1 MMKRFFLWIVFVFN
15 VVAALA
21 DPTDSS
27 FVKDP
32 YFQKLLKTNSQVPI
46 FYNENVRR
54 QIGVYIKNLNN
65 STAILIGKTQYYY
78 NLNAQLFEQN
88 GVPKQ
93 LFLACAANSESNP
106 TFVDLDGASGM
117 WALTYA
123 MAKKYDLTT
132 NSYVDERRNAN
143 KSSKV
148 AATYFKDLN
157 LIYQD
162 WLKSL
167 VAFRCGPINM
177 NMAIHK
183 ANNSLDY
190 GVVHNKLQPE
200 FQNTAVNYFAFWY
213 IWNYYAEHR
222 ILPVKYK
229 LPDTDTVQVQ
239 REISLSSISY
249 QLNIS
254 EEVLKQC
261 NSELRIS
268 IAPTSY
274 NVIGLKLPKDKI
286 GEYHAKLSVLF
297 PPAFIFSDTLLK
309 DSLNLGEHIVIKPP
323 IEQPV
328 VESDDT
334 EEEPAKP
341 KAVDKSKVTI
351 TYVVK
356 KGDGLLLIAD
366 LFDCRTSDIK
376 KWNGMKREAIFKGQ
390 KLKIQVPKAKVA
402 QYKKI
407 NTLNLAQKKKL
418 AKRS

>member
-1 MMKRFFLWIVFVFN
+1 MMQRFLYTLFFLFN
-15 VVAALA
+15 AAAAIA
-21 DPTDSS
+21 DPTDST
-27 FVKDP
+27 FIKDP
-32 YFQKLLKTNSQVPI
+32 FFQKLLKTNSQVPI
-46 FYNENVRR
+46 FYNENVRK
-54 QIGVYIKNLNN
+54 QIGVYIRNLNN
-65 STAILIGKTQYYY
+65 STGILLGKTQYYY

-106 TFVDLDGASGM
+106 TFVDADGASGM

-143 KSSKV
+143 KSAKV
-148 AATYFKDLN
+148 AAVYFKDLN

-190 GVVHNKLQPE
+190 GIVHNKLQLE

-222 ILPVKYK
+222 IVPIKYR
-229 LPDTDTVQVQ
+229 LPDTDTVQIQ
-239 REISLSSISY
+239 REISLSSIAY

-254 EEVLKQC
+254 EEILKQC
-261 NSELRIS
+261 NSELRIA

-274 NVIGLKLPKDKI
+274 NVLGLKLPKDKI
-286 GEYHAKLSVLF
+286 GEYHEKLPLLF
-297 PPAFIFSDTLLK
+297 PPAFVFSDTLLK
-309 DSLNLGEHIVIKPP
+309 DSLNLGDQISIKPP
-323 IEQPV
+323 IDTPV
-328 VESDDT
+328 VENDDS

-341 KAVDKSKVTI
+341 KAADKSKVTI

-376 KWNGMKREAIFKGQ
+376 KWNGMKRDAIYKGQ
-390 KLKIQVPKAKVA
+390 KLKIQVPKAKLA

-407 NTLNLAQKKKL
+407 NSLSAAQKKKL
-418 AKRS
+418 ARRS

>member
-1 MMKRFFLWIVFVFN
+1 MQRFFICLVFIFN
-15 VVAALA
+15 VIAGIAN
-21 DPTDSS
+21 PSDSS
-27 FVKDP
+27 FIKDP
-32 YFQKLLKTNSQVPI
+32 YFQKLLKTNSQVSV

-78 NLNAQLFEQN
+78 NLNAHLFEQN

-123 MAKKYDLTT
+123 IAKKYDLTT

-190 GVVHNKLQPE
+190 GVIHNKLDIE
-200 FQNTAVNYFAFWY
+200 FQNTAVNYFAFLY
-213 IWNYYAEHR
+213 IWNFYAEHR
-222 ILPVKYK
+222 IVPIKYRLPE
-229 LPDTDTVQVQ
+229 TDTVQVQ
-239 REISLSSISY
+239 HEISLSSLSY

-286 GEYHAKLSVLF
+286 AEYHEKLNILF
-297 PPAFIFSDTLLK
+297 PPTFVFSDTLLK
-309 DSLNLGEHIVIKPP
+309 DSLNLGERIYVKPP
-323 IEQPV
+323 IDQPV

-334 EEEPAKP
+334 EDEPTKP
-341 KAVDKSKVTI
+341 KVVEKSKVTI
-351 TYVVK
+351 TYIVK

-366 LFDCRTSDIK
+366 LFDCRVSDIK
-376 KWNGMKREAIFKGQ
+376 KWNGMKRESIFKGQ
-390 KLKIQVPKAKVA
+390 KLKIQVPKAKVT

-407 NTLNLAQKKKL
+407 NSLNLVQKKKL